1 MKKNNNGL
9 IVKIGISLLICGFEL
24 FYTFIISNF
33 FSDKSIVYYF
43 DYFKYVRLFFIL
55 TPVTTW
61 FISAY
66 TFSNMLYNKYLYFKP
81 ENKNK
86 NIKKFSRK
94 YEPIWPE
101 EGDFK
106 LVIGEIHNRDGS
118 RKEKPEWL
126 IMDKNGLYTGLIIFG
141 ATGTGKTTACAYPY
155 FDQLA
160 NCKKWAED
168 ERIGGLIL
176 DVKGDFWKE
185 AVRILERNGR
195 QRDIIIIEPGSGCY
209 FNPVHYPQLDA
220 KVIAER
226 LYSVIENMN
235 SNDGRQDSYWK
246 DKSINLLANSIGLIR
261 SCFGYATLSD
271 IYEIIADEIKLKDML
286 EYAGNLINAKEKHA
300 NNGGAEKDDNEDK
313 AGGYYENYDDYNA
326 LDEIRL
332 AAAYFTGGDFRGL
345 DERTKAIIKSES
357 MRVCSDFIKPLYKET
372 FCPPEEK
379 LNFPGFQDVINSGR
393 IVILRMPESKYGLTG
408 KAIGIMLKLDYFR
421 TVLNRVYN
429 SAVDSNVNLKR
440 PVVFIC
446 DEYQNYVTSGDIE
459 SDAEF
464 FARCRQSKAINIV
477 LTQGYSSLKLKLG
490 SEERL
495 NSLIGN
501 IRSSVWLSLSDD
513 YSREKASKICDKEY
527 KLKIT
532 ENITEQ
538 DDGARFNPYVGG
550 LLSEDNTISQG
561 TTKTYEKMPSFDT
574 NDFAGLKLNQ
584 AIYRI
589 YSGNGIKGPG
599 IVYLHPIY
607 KPKLKSYFEQ

>member
-1 MKKNNNGL
+1 MFLNVLNAKKNN
-9 IVKIGISLLICGFEL
+9 SLVIKLCIALLLFGFEL
-24 FYTFIISNF
+24 FYIFAISNF
-33 FSDKSIVYYF
+33 FSDKNIKYYF
-43 DYFKYVRLFFIL
+43 NYFKNVRLFFIL
-55 TPVTTW
+55 TPLTTW

-81 ENKNK
+81 DVKNK
-86 NIKKFSRK
+86 NFKKFSKK
-94 YEPIWPE
+94 YGLIWPE
-101 EGDFK
+101 NSDFK
-106 LVIGEIHNRDGS
+106 LIIGELHNRDGS

-126 IMDKNGLYTGLIIFG
+126 IMDKNGLYTGLIVFG
-141 ATGTGKTTACAYPY
+141 ATGTGKTSACAYPF
-155 FDQLA
+155 FDQLV
-160 NCKKWAED
+160 NCKKGVED
-168 ERIGGLIL
+168 EYIGGLIL

-185 AVRILERNGR
+185 AVKILERNGR
-195 QRDIIIIEPGSGCY
+195 QKDIIIIEPGSGYY
-209 FNPVHYPQLDA
+209 FNPIHYPHLDT
-220 KVIAER
+220 KIIAER
-226 LYSVIENMN
+226 LYSVLENMN

-246 DKSINLLANSIGLIR
+246 DKSINLLSNAIGLIR
-261 SCFGYATLSD
+261 SCFDYVTLSD
-271 IYEIIADEIKLKDML
+271 IYEVLSDEAKLKEMI
-286 EYAGNLINAKEKHA
+286 EYAGSLLRAKEQNI
-300 NNGGAEKDDNEDK
+300 NNNINKNKINDNDLED
-313 AGGYYENYDDYNA
+313 

-332 AAAYFTGGDFRGL
+332 NVAYFNGGDFIGL

-357 MRVCSDFIKPLYKET
+357 MRVCSDFMKPLYKET
-372 FCPPEEK
+372 FCSPKDK
-379 LNFPGFQDVINSGR
+379 LNFTGFQDVINNGR

-408 KAIGIMLKLDYFR
+408 KTIGIMLKLDYFR

-429 SAVDSNVNLKR
+429 SVVDNNVNVKR

-459 SDAEF
+459 SDTEF

-501 IRSSVWLSLSDD
+501 IRSSLWLSLSDD

-538 DDGARFNPYVGG
+538 DDGARFNHYIGG
-550 LLSEDNTISQG
+550 LLSDDNTISQG
-561 TTKTYEKMPSFDT
+561 TTKTYEKTQSFDT
-574 NDFAGLKLNQ
+574 DDFANLKLNQ
-584 AIYRI
+584 AVYRI
-589 YSGNGIKGPG
+589 YSGAEIKGPG

-607 KPKLKSYFEQ
+607 KPKLKSYFD

>member
-1 MKKNNNGL
+1 
-9 IVKIGISLLICGFEL
+9 
-24 FYTFIISNF
+24 
-33 FSDKSIVYYF
+33 
-43 DYFKYVRLFFIL
+43 
-55 TPVTTW
+55 
-61 FISAY
+61 
-66 TFSNMLYNKYLYFKP
+66 MLYNKYLYFKP

-86 NIKKFSRK
+86 NVKKFSRK
-94 YEPIWPE
+94 YEPSWPE
-101 EGDFK
+101 YDDFQ
-106 LVIGEIHNRDGS
+106 LVIGEVHNRDGS

-141 ATGTGKTTACAYPY
+141 ATGTGKTTACAYPF
-155 FDQLA
+155 FDQLV
-160 NCKKWAED
+160 NCKKRVET
-168 ERIGGLIL
+168 EKIGGLIL

-195 QRDIIIIEPGSGCY
+195 QRDIVIIEPGSGYY
-209 FNPVHYPQLDA
+209 FNPIHYPHLDA

-261 SCFGYATLSD
+261 SCFGYVTLSD
-271 IYEIIADEIKLKDML
+271 IYEIIADEIKLKNML
-286 EYAGNLINAKEKHA
+286 EYAGNLINEKEGCA
-300 NNGGAEKDDNEDK
+300 
-313 AGGYYENYDDYNA
+313 
-326 LDEIRL
+326 DEIRL
-332 AAAYFTGGDFRGL
+332 AAAYFTGGDFFGL

-372 FCPPEEK
+372 FCSPEEK
-379 LNFPGFQDVINSGR
+379 LNFPGFQDVINNGK

-429 SAVDSNVNLKR
+429 AAVDSAVNLKR

-490 SEERL
+490 SEEKI

-501 IRSSVWLSLSDD
+501 IRSSIWLSLSDD

-561 TTKTYEKMPSFDT
+561 TTRTYEKMPSFDT
-574 NDFAGLKLNQ
+574 NDFADLKLNQ

>member
-1 MKKNNNGL
+1 MLLFNNKNNTGL
-9 IVKIGISLLICGFEL
+9 IIKLCVSILLFVFEL
-24 FYTFIISNF
+24 VYIFIISNYF
-33 FSDKSIVYYF
+33 LDKNIKYYF
-43 DYFKYVRLFFIL
+43 NYFKNIQLFFIL

-61 FISAY
+61 LISAY
-66 TFSNMLYNKYLYFKP
+66 TFSNMLYNRYLYFKP
-81 ENKNK
+81 DIKNK
-86 NIKKFSRK
+86 NFQKFSKK
-94 YEPIWPE
+94 YGLIWPE
-101 EGDFK
+101 NDDFK
-106 LVIGEIHNRDGS
+106 LVIGELHNRDGS

-126 IMDKNGLYTGLIIFG
+126 VMDKNGLYTGLIVFG
-141 ATGTGKTTACAYPY
+141 STGTGKTSACAYPF
-155 FDQLA
+155 FDQLV

-168 ERIGGLIL
+168 ECIGGLIL

-185 AVRILERNGR
+185 AINILGRNGR
-195 QRDIIIIEPGSGCY
+195 RKDIIIIEPGSGYY
-209 FNPVHYPQLDA
+209 FNPIHYPHLDA

-226 LYSVIENMN
+226 LYSVLENLN

-246 DKSINLLANSIGLIR
+246 DKSINLISNAIGLIR

-271 IYEIIADEIKLKDML
+271 IYEILSDEAKLKETL
-286 EYAGNLINAKEKHA
+286 EYASKLLQAREKGGNKMN
-300 NNGGAEKDDNEDK
+300 DNDFEDL
-313 AGGYYENYDDYNA
+313 D

-332 AAAYFTGGDFRGL
+332 NLAYFTGGDFAGL

-372 FCPPEEK
+372 FCPPKDK
-379 LNFPGFQDVINSGR
+379 LNFPGFQDAINNGR
-393 IVILRMPESKYGLTG
+393 IVILRMPESKYGITA
-408 KAIGIMLKLDYFR
+408 KTIGIMLKLDYFR

-429 SAVDSNVNLKR
+429 SVVDSGINVKR

-477 LTQGYSSLKLKLG
+477 LTQSYSSLKLKLG
-490 SEERL
+490 SEEKL

-501 IRSSVWLSLSDD
+501 IRSSLWLSLSDD

-538 DDGARFNPYVGG
+538 DDGARFNPYIGG
-550 LLSEDNTISQG
+550 LLSDDNTISQG
-561 TTKTYEKMPSFDT
+561 TTKTYEKTQSFDT
-574 NDFAGLKLNQ
+574 DEFANLKLNQ
-584 AIYRI
+584 AIYRV
-589 YSGNGIKGPG
+589 YSGNEIKGPG

-607 KPKLKSYFEQ
+607 RPKLSGYFD

>member
-1 MKKNNNGL
+1 MNKLNKNNNGL
-9 IVKIGISLLICGFEL
+9 IVKFGISILICGFEL

-33 FSDKSIVYYF
+33 FSDKSIAYYF
-43 DYFKYVRLFFIL
+43 DYFKYVRFFFIL
-55 TPVTTW
+55 TPLATW

-86 NIKKFSRK
+86 NVKKFSRK
-94 YEPIWPE
+94 YEPSWPE
-101 EGDFK
+101 YDDFQ
-106 LVIGEIHNRDGS
+106 LVIGEVHNRDGS

-141 ATGTGKTTACAYPY
+141 ATGTGKTTACAYPF
-155 FDQLA
+155 FDQLV
-160 NCKKWAED
+160 NCKKRVET
-168 ERIGGLIL
+168 EKIGGLIL

-195 QRDIIIIEPGSGCY
+195 QRDIVIIEPGSGYY
-209 FNPVHYPQLDA
+209 FNPIHYPHLDA

-261 SCFGYATLSD
+261 SCFGYVTLSD
-271 IYEIIADEIKLKDML
+271 IYEIIADEIKLKNML
-286 EYAGNLINAKEKHA
+286 EYAGNLINEKEGCA
-300 NNGGAEKDDNEDK
+300 
-313 AGGYYENYDDYNA
+313 
-326 LDEIRL
+326 DEIRL
-332 AAAYFTGGDFRGL
+332 AAAYFTGGDFFGL

-372 FCPPEEK
+372 FCSPEEK
-379 LNFPGFQDVINSGR
+379 LNFPGFQDVINNGK

-429 SAVDSNVNLKR
+429 AAVDSAVNLKR

-490 SEERL
+490 SEEKI

-501 IRSSVWLSLSDD
+501 IRSSIWLSLSDD

-561 TTKTYEKMPSFDT
+561 TTRTYEKMPSFDT
-574 NDFAGLKLNQ
+574 NDFADLKLNQ

>member
-1 MKKNNNGL
+1 MKKNNSGL
-9 IVKIGISLLICGFEL
+9 IVKIGVSLLIWGFEL
-24 FYTFIISNF
+24 FYIFIISIF

-66 TFSNMLYNKYLYFKP
+66 TFSNMLYNKYLYLKP
-81 ENKNK
+81 ENRNK
-86 NIKKFSRK
+86 NVKKFSK
-94 YEPIWPE
+94 KFEPAWPE

-118 RKEKPEWL
+118 RKEKPDWL

-160 NCKKWAED
+160 NCKKWVED

-195 QRDIIIIEPGSGCY
+195 QRDIIVIEPGSGCY
-209 FNPVHYPQLDA
+209 FNPVHYPRLDA

-261 SCFGYATLSD
+261 SCFGYVTLSD

-286 EYAGNLINAKEKHA
+286 KYAGNLINAKEKRS
-300 NNGGAEKDDNEDK
+300 NNGRAEKDDNEDN

-429 SAVDSNVNLKR
+429 SAADSAVNIKR

-589 YSGNGIKGPG
+589 YSGGGIKGPG

>member
-1 MKKNNNGL
+1 MNKNNNGL
-9 IVKIGISLLICGFEL
+9 IVKFGISTLICGFEL

-33 FSDKSIVYYF
+33 FSDKSIAYYF
-43 DYFKYVRLFFIL
+43 DYFKYVRFFFIL
-55 TPVTTW
+55 TPLATW

-86 NIKKFSRK
+86 NVKKFSRK
-94 YEPIWPE
+94 YELLWPE
-101 EGDFK
+101 YDDFQ
-106 LVIGEIHNRDGS
+106 LVLGEVHNRDGS

-141 ATGTGKTTACAYPY
+141 ATGTGKTTACAYPF
-155 FDQLA
+155 FDQLV
-160 NCKKWAED
+160 NCKKGVET

-195 QRDIIIIEPGSGCY
+195 QRDIVIIEPGSGYY
-209 FNPVHYPQLDA
+209 FNPIHYPHLDA

-246 DKSINLLANSIGLIR
+246 DKSINLLANSTCLIR
-261 SCFGYATLSD
+261 SCFGYVTLSD
-271 IYEIIADEIKLKDML
+271 IYEIIADEIKLKNML
-286 EYAGNLINAKEKHA
+286 EYAGNLINAKEGCA
-300 NNGGAEKDDNEDK
+300 
-313 AGGYYENYDDYNA
+313 
-326 LDEIRL
+326 DEIRL
-332 AAAYFTGGDFRGL
+332 AMAYFTGGDFFGL

-372 FCPPEEK
+372 FCSPEEK
-379 LNFPGFQDVINSGR
+379 LNFPGFQDVINNGK

-429 SAVDSNVNLKR
+429 AVVDSAVNLKR

-490 SEERL
+490 SEEKI

-501 IRSSVWLSLSDD
+501 IRSSIWLSLSDD

-561 TTKTYEKMPSFDT
+561 TTRTYEKMPSFDT
-574 NDFAGLKLNQ
+574 NDFADLKLNQ